1 MQQKIDADE
10 AQIRKLNEDNE
21 ALKKQADVLTAELSS
36 KGDSQNQHAEQIK
49 QQTEGFQKQLAD
61 QQQANQTQINELMA
75 KIKDCDDK
83 MLELQT
89 QLKNK
94 TDEVAAHAQSIT
106 DTQNKGESQIT
117 QLNEQITQLK
127 SQNEDLT
134 KRIVSATQAIMQAT
148 ENLEN
153 LANSVPNQQ
162 SEQYI
167 DKLFQEIE
175 QSIQNISNVIQGKG
189 QPTANGKLN
198 ANDTITP
205 INQLN
210 GQPIQVTYSNILG
223 ELSKKIKQN
232 AGKQYIDAS
241 NELKQPG
248 VTVNDVANILK
259 KNGITFKNGA
269 IMGGKR
275 TKKIENKKEDLHTE
289 QTQREEA
296 YHHLHLH
303 LHLEEIN
310 LQEVAN
316 KLYFCKHSF

>member
-1 MQQKIDADE
+1 
-10 AQIRKLNEDNE
+10 
-21 ALKKQADVLTAELSS
+21 
-36 KGDSQNQHAEQIK
+36 
-49 QQTEGFQKQLAD
+49 
-61 QQQANQTQINELMA
+61 
-75 KIKDCDDK
+75 
-83 MLELQT
+83 
-89 QLKNK
+89 
-94 TDEVAAHAQSIT
+94 
-106 DTQNKGESQIT
+106 
-117 QLNEQITQLK
+117 
-127 SQNEDLT
+127 
-134 KRIVSATQAIMQAT
+134 MQAT

-189 QPTANGKLN
+189 QQPVQPTANGILN
-198 ANDTITP
+198 ANDNIT

-259 KNGITFKNGA
+259 KNGVTFKNGA

-275 TKKIENKKEDLHTE
+275 TKKNRKQKGGFIY
-289 QTQREEA
+289 R
-296 YHHLHLH
+296 
-303 LHLEEIN
+303 
-310 LQEVAN
+310 AN
-316 KLYFCKHSF
+316 TKRRSISSSSSRRNRSSRSSK